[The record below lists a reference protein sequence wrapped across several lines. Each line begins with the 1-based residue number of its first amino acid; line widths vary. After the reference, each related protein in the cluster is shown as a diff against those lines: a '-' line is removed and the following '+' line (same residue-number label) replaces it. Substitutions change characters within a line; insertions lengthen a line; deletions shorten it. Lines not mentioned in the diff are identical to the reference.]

1 MTFILLIKAYFF
13 VILSGMD
20 KQSCEI
26 IENLLN
32 KTASWAH
39 GKPLVPI
46 HIEPV
51 VETIVENP
59 AVKESIETQIE
70 MPKPKSK
77 CSIQSIA
84 EKAKDCTRCELHKNR
99 KNIVTGMGVEN
110 PLVLVIGEAPGQ
122 EEDVKGLPFV
132 GPAGQLLDK
141 MLGAIQLS
149 RNTNC
154 YIANIVKC
162 RPPYNRDPM
171 PAEMEACSSYLHAQ
185 IACLK
190 PKMILAV
197 GRVAAQFLLN
207 TPTGISRLH
216 GQILEYNPIQG
227 ATEQRIPFMATYH
240 PSALLRDP
248 SYKKPAWDDLKK
260 FKIKLEEICPN
271 YESSVITTR

>member
-1 MTFILLIKAYFF
+1 
-13 VILSGMD
+13 
-20 KQSCEI
+20 
-26 IENLLN
+26 
-32 KTASWAH
+32 
-39 GKPLVPI
+39 
-46 HIEPV
+46 
-51 VETIVENP
+51 
-59 AVKESIETQIE
+59 
-70 MPKPKSK
+70 
-77 CSIQSIA
+77 
-84 EKAKDCTRCELHKNR
+84 
-99 KNIVTGMGVEN
+99 MGVEN